1 LTETPQQR
9 GPTADEQEATRR
21 AQDCIQECHV
31 EQLIMESKFLRV
43 DSLQELLKVFVDC
56 FAVVSNMSWLWYPY
70 LFYYKVMRMVQKNFK
85 TILKTKSV
93 QYTVQTL
100 SIKT

>member
-1 LTETPQQR
+1 MECTGRRSESGVLGNFLFFMLPEAPQQR

-43 DSLQELLKVFVDC
+43 DSLQELLKVCQSAVDMSVKVGNFCATTLHENCFVN
-56 FAVVSNMSWLWYPY
+56 AGA
-70 LFYYKVMRMVQKNFK
+70 
-85 TILKTKSV
+85 
-93 QYTVQTL
+93 
-100 SIKT
+100 

>member
-1 LTETPQQR
+1 MELSAFRPESGVLSSFYSYFTLTETPQQR

-43 DSLQELLKVFVDC
+43 DSLQELLKVCYVAVDGS
-56 FAVVSNMSWLWYPY
+56 VRSWLSSK
-70 LFYYKVMRMVQKNFK
+70 F
-85 TILKTKSV
+85 
-93 QYTVQTL
+93 QT
-100 SIKT
+100 SS